1 MVKDSTYLE
10 CDFLVSLFTR
20 SGIVPILAAAYV
32 PFLQSYFLKKA
43 VRKEKLVSPDICILK
58 VI

>member
-1 MVKDSTYLE
+1 M
-10 CDFLVSLFTR
+10 SLFTR

-32 PFLQSYFLKKA
+32 PFLQSYFLKKP